1 VIIGVDV
8 PFANKTSQCTR
19 TAFWFSLLNENRSF
33 EQTDIVVKLIIN
45 IIFLS
50 NVISFTPLILG
61 VTNTD
66 AF

>member
-1 VIIGVDV
+1 MHKNGVLV
-8 PFANKTSQCTR
+8 L
-19 TAFWFSLLNENRSF
+19 SLLDENRSF

-45 IIFLS
+45 NIFLS